1 MTTTTASP
9 VSKQT
14 ASAAQETSATGAAAT
29 AIETIETGVAGVAGA
44 ATNAAANAI
53 EDLEAAE
60 SHGFSTRFPLNSAF
74 IFTFGALGGMLFG
87 FDTGIISGASP
98 LIESDFGL
106 SVSQTGFITSSVLI
120 GSCAGALSIGALS
133 DRFGRKKLLIV
144 SGLCASSTGFAMMVC
159 ARIILGLAVGAA
171 SALTPAYL
179 AELAP
184 KERRGSLSTLFQL
197 MVTFGILLAYAS
209 NLGFL
214 NHNLFGIRD
223 WRWMLGSALVPAA
236 LLLPESPRY
245 LVNKGDTRNA
255 FKVLTLIRKDV
266 DQTQVQIEL
275 DEIKAVAAQDTKGG
289 VRELFRIARPALVAA
304 IGIMLF
310 QQLVGI
316 NSVIYFLPQVF
327 IKGFGFPEGDAIWVS
342 VGIGVVNFVSTIVAT
357 LIMDRFPR
365 KGMLIFGSIV
375 MTVSLA
381 VLAVMNFVGDV
392 AVLAVPTMIL
402 IAFYILGFAVS
413 WGPIAWVLIGEI
425 FPLSVRGIGSSFGSA
440 ANWLGNFIVS
450 QFFLVL
456 LDAFGN
462 NVGGPFAI
470 FGVFS
475 ALSIPFV
482 MRLVPETKGKSLEEI
497 EKEMTKR

>member
-1 MTTTTASP
+1 M
-9 VSKQT
+9 
-14 ASAAQETSATGAAAT
+14 
-29 AIETIETGVAGVAGA
+29 
-44 ATNAAANAI
+44 
-53 EDLEAAE
+53 
-60 SHGFSTRFPLNSAF
+60 
-74 IFTFGALGGMLFG
+74 
-87 FDTGIISGASP
+87 
-98 LIESDFGL
+98 
-106 SVSQTGFITSSVLI
+106 
-120 GSCAGALSIGALS
+120 
-133 DRFGRKKLLIV
+133 
-144 SGLCASSTGFAMMVC
+144 
-159 ARIILGLAVGAA
+159 
-171 SALTPAYL
+171 
-179 AELAP
+179 
-184 KERRGSLSTLFQL
+184 
-197 MVTFGILLAYAS
+197 
-209 NLGFL
+209 
-214 NHNLFGIRD
+214 
-223 WRWMLGSALVPAA
+223 
-236 LLLPESPRY
+236 
-245 LVNKGDTRNA
+245 
-255 FKVLTLIRKDV
+255 LTLIRKDV

-357 LIMDRFPR
+357 LIMDRVR
-365 KGMLIFGSIV
+365 R
-375 MTVSLA
+375 TVDFS
-381 VLAVMNFVGDV
+381 NCHEGDV

-482 MRLVPETKGKSLEEI
+482 MRLVPETNGKSLEEI
-497 EKEMTKR
+497 EEEMTKR

>member
-1 MTTTTASP
+1 MP
-9 VSKQT
+9 
-14 ASAAQETSATGAAAT
+14 TSSQQMR
-29 AIETIETGVAGVAGA
+29 
-44 ATNAAANAI
+44 
-53 EDLEAAE
+53 AAE
-60 SHGFSTRFPLNSAF
+60 NRNRVPDVVVITGMSGSGRTQ
-74 IFTFGALGGMLFG
+74 ALHVFEDMGYFCIDNL
-87 FDTGIISGASP
+87 P
-98 LIESDFGL
+98 PRLIL
-106 SVSQTGFITSSVLI
+106 Q
-120 GSCAGALSIGALS
+120 
-133 DRFGRKKLLIV
+133 
-144 SGLCASSTGFAMMVC
+144 
-159 ARIILGLAVGAA
+159 
-171 SALTPAYL
+171 LT
-179 AELAP
+179 E
-184 KERRGSLSTLFQL
+184 
-197 MVTFGILLAYAS
+197 
-209 NLGFL
+209 
-214 NHNLFGIRD
+214 
-223 WRWMLGSALVPAA
+223 
-236 LLLPESPRY
+236 
-245 LVNKGDTRNA
+245 
-255 FKVLTLIRKDV
+255 
-266 DQTQVQIEL
+266 
-275 DEIKAVAAQDTKGG
+275 
-289 VRELFRIARPALVAA
+289 
-304 IGIMLF
+304 
-310 QQLVGI
+310 LVGI

-365 KGMLIFGSIV
+365 KGVLIFGSIV

-482 MRLVPETKGKSLEEI
+482 MRLVPETNGKSLEEI
-497 EKEMTKR
+497 EEEMTKR